1 MGLLLFLVGAVC
13 ALLLLVNNVVRTV
26 LRHKRIRWVET
37 LLLFL
42 TTTTLLVGLII
53 DNLSDARFDLQEQ
66 LTLLVVLPLVIAH
79 IGIMIAELLRPQ
91 RLRQSRGLMTLGSAL
106 MLLFATLSLNI
117 VSLLIEQS
125 STNLV
130 RLPTP
135 INVTP
140 DFLDPCSGEAIASRA
155 TGRFFGL
162 ISEETGLNRDQL
174 VERFA
179 ADGTVSVAALVE
191 ANGRDPAQLIQRLNA
206 YVDELLLDLVVAR
219 CIPPIARPLALTQ
232 ITPIVRDAVYND
244 FNTLIQGFASF
255 GGQQQQAAAGAPTPN
270 PQQLEATR
278 QALIAQ
284 IPTED
289 TRPTATPTLSP
300 TPTLTPT
307 PTITRTP
314 LPTFTPTPTRVR
326 FATATPTATP
336 TLPNPCRAT
345 ADFNVNLRNLPSL
358 TDSRVLLTIPFNSE
372 FDVFG
377 PNADG
382 TWWLAQF
389 NDQQGWVSD
398 EFVTVTRACYQLEPR
413 AP

>member
-1 MGLLLFLVGAVC
+1 VGLLLFLVGATS
-13 ALLLLVNNVVRTV
+13 ALLLLINNVVRTV
-26 LRHKRIRWVET
+26 LRHKRIRWVESF
-37 LLLFL
+37 LLFL

-53 DNLSDARFDLQEQ
+53 DNLSEARFDLQEQ

-79 IGIMIAELLRPQ
+79 LGITIAELLRPQ
-91 RLRQSRGLMTLGSAL
+91 RLRQSRGLMTLGSVV
-106 MLLFATLSLNI
+106 LLLLATFSLNI
-117 VSLLIEQS
+117 ISLLIEQS
-125 STNLV
+125 STPLV

-140 DFLDPCSGEAIASRA
+140 DFLDPCSGEAIAARA

-162 ISEETGLNRDQL
+162 ISEETGLSRDQL

-179 ADGTVSVAALVE
+179 ADGTISVAALVE

-206 YVDELLLDLVVAR
+206 YVDELLLDLVAAR

-244 FNTLIQGFASF
+244 FNTLIQGFAAF
-255 GGQQQQAAAGAPTPN
+255 GGQQAAVTGTPN

-345 ADFNVNLRNLPSL
+345 ADFNVNLRDLPSL
-358 TDSRVLLTIPFNSE
+358 TDSRVLLTIPFQSE

-377 PNADG
+377 PSVDG
-382 TWWLAQF
+382 EWWLASF
-389 NDQQGWVSD
+389 NDQQGWVKD
-398 EFVTVTRACYQLEPR
+398 EFVSVTRACYQLEPR
-413 AP
+413 QP

>member
-1 MGLLLFLVGAVC
+1 VGLLLFLVGAIS
-13 ALLLLVNNVVRTV
+13 ALLLLINNVVRTV
-26 LRHKRIRWVET
+26 LRHKRIRWVESF
-37 LLLFL
+37 LLFL

-53 DNLSDARFDLQEQ
+53 DNLSEARFDLQEQ

-79 IGIMIAELLRPQ
+79 LGITIAELLRPQ
-91 RLRQSRGLMTLGSAL
+91 RLRQSRGLMTLGSVV
-106 MLLFATLSLNI
+106 LLLLATFSLNI

-125 STNLV
+125 STPLV

-140 DFLDPCSGEAIASRA
+140 DFLDPCSGEAIAARA

-162 ISEETGLNRDQL
+162 ISEETGLSRDQL

-179 ADGTVSVAALVE
+179 ADGTISVAALVE

-206 YVDELLLDLVVAR
+206 YVDELLLDLVAAR

-244 FNTLIQGFASF
+244 FNTLIQGFAAF
-255 GGQQQQAAAGAPTPN
+255 GGQQAAVTGTPN

-345 ADFNVNLRNLPSL
+345 ADFNVNLRDLPSL
-358 TDSRVLLTIPFNSE
+358 TDSRVLLTIPFQSE

-377 PNADG
+377 PSVDG
-382 TWWLAQF
+382 EWWLASF
-389 NDQQGWVSD
+389 NDQQGWVKD
-398 EFVTVTRACYQLEPR
+398 EFVSVTRACYQLEPR
-413 AP
+413 QP

>member
-1 MGLLLFLVGAVC
+1 VGLLLFLVGATS
-13 ALLLLVNNVVRTV
+13 ALLLLINNVVRTV
-26 LRHKRIRWVET
+26 LRHKRIRWVE
-37 LLLFL
+37 LFLLFL
-42 TTTTLLVGLII
+42 TTTTLLVGLIV
-53 DNLSDARFDLQEQ
+53 DNLSEARFDLQEQ

-79 IGIMIAELLRPQ
+79 LGITIAELLRPQ
-91 RLRQSRGLMTLGSAL
+91 RLRQSRGLMTLGSVV
-106 MLLFATLSLNI
+106 LLLVATFSLNV

-125 STNLV
+125 STPLV

-162 ISEETGLNRDQL
+162 ISEETGLSRDQL

-179 ADGTVSVAALVE
+179 ADGTISVAALVE

-206 YVDELLLDLVVAR
+206 YVDELLLDLVAAR

-244 FNTLIQGFASF
+244 FDTLIQGFAAF
-255 GGQQQQAAAGAPTPN
+255 GGQQRAAVTGTPN

-345 ADFNVNLRNLPSL
+345 ADFNVNLRDLPSL
-358 TDSRVLLTIPFNSE
+358 TGSRVLLTIPFQSE

-377 PNADG
+377 PSVDG
-382 TWWLAQF
+382 EWWLASF
-389 NDQQGWVSD
+389 NNQQGWVKD
-398 EFVTVTRACYQLEPR
+398 EFISVTRACYQLEPR
-413 AP
+413 QP

>member
-1 MGLLLFLVGAVC
+1 MGLLLFLVGAIS

-26 LRHKRIRWVET
+26 LRHKRIRWFE
-37 LLLFL
+37 LFLLFL
-42 TTTTLLVGLII
+42 TTTTLLVGLIV
-53 DNLSDARFDLQEQ
+53 DNLSEARFDLQEQ

-79 IGIMIAELLRPQ
+79 LGITIAELLRPQ
-91 RLRQSRGLMTLGSAL
+91 RLRQSRGLMTLGSVV
-106 MLLFATLSLNI
+106 LLLLATFSLNI

-125 STNLV
+125 STPLV

-140 DFLDPCSGEAIASRA
+140 DFLDPCSGEAIAARA

-162 ISEETGLNRDQL
+162 ISEETGLSRDQL

-179 ADGTVSVAALVE
+179 ADGTISVAALVE

-206 YVDELLLDLVVAR
+206 YVDELLLDLVAAR

-255 GGQQQQAAAGAPTPN
+255 GGQQAAVTGTPN

-345 ADFNVNLRNLPSL
+345 ADFNVNLRDLPSL
-358 TDSRVLLTIPFNSE
+358 TDSRVLLTIPFQSE

-377 PNADG
+377 PSADG
-382 TWWLAQF
+382 EWWLASF
-389 NDQQGWVSD
+389 NDQQGWVKD
-398 EFVTVTRACYQLEPR
+398 EFVSVTRACYQLEPR
-413 AP
+413 QP

>member
-1 MGLLLFLVGAVC
+1 VGLLLFLVGAIS

-26 LRHKRIRWVET
+26 LRHKRIRWFE
-37 LLLFL
+37 LFLLFL
-42 TTTTLLVGLII
+42 TTTTLLVGLIV
-53 DNLSDARFDLQEQ
+53 DNLSEARFDLQEQ

-79 IGIMIAELLRPQ
+79 LGITIAELLRPQ
-91 RLRQSRGLMTLGSAL
+91 RLRQSRGLMTLGSVV
-106 MLLFATLSLNI
+106 LLLLATFSLNI

-125 STNLV
+125 STPLV

-140 DFLDPCSGEAIASRA
+140 DFLDPCSGEAIAARA

-162 ISEETGLNRDQL
+162 ISEETGLSRDQL
-174 VERFA
+174 VARFA

-206 YVDELLLDLVVAR
+206 YVDELLLDLVAAR

-255 GGQQQQAAAGAPTPN
+255 GGQQAAVTGTPN

-345 ADFNVNLRNLPSL
+345 ADFNVNLRDLPSL
-358 TDSRVLLTIPFNSE
+358 TDSRVLLTIPFQSE

-377 PNADG
+377 PSADG
-382 TWWLAQF
+382 EWWLASF
-389 NDQQGWVSD
+389 NDQQGWVKD
-398 EFVTVTRACYQLEPR
+398 EFVSVTRACYQLEPR
-413 AP
+413 QP

>member
-1 MGLLLFLVGAVC
+1 VGLLLFLVGAIS

-26 LRHKRIRWVET
+26 LRHKRIRWFELVPAV
-37 LLLFL
+37 L
-42 TTTTLLVGLII
+42 TTTTLLVGLIV
-53 DNLSDARFDLQEQ
+53 DNLSEARFDLQEQ

-79 IGIMIAELLRPQ
+79 LGITIAELLRPQ
-91 RLRQSRGLMTLGSAL
+91 RLRQSRGLMTLGSVV
-106 MLLFATLSLNI
+106 LLLLATFSLNI

-125 STNLV
+125 STPLV

-140 DFLDPCSGEAIASRA
+140 DFLDPCSGEAIAARA

-162 ISEETGLNRDQL
+162 ISEETGLSRDQL

-179 ADGTVSVAALVE
+179 ADGTISVAALVE

-206 YVDELLLDLVVAR
+206 YVDELLLDLVAAR

-255 GGQQQQAAAGAPTPN
+255 GGQQAAVTGTPN

-326 FATATPTATP
+326 FATATPTATL

-345 ADFNVNLRNLPSL
+345 ADFNVNLRDLPSL
-358 TDSRVLLTIPFNSE
+358 TGSRVLLTIPFQSE

-377 PNADG
+377 PSADG
-382 TWWLAQF
+382 EWWLASF
-389 NDQQGWVSD
+389 NDQQGWVKD
-398 EFVTVTRACYQLEPR
+398 EFVSVTRACYQLEPR
-413 AP
+413 QP

>member
-1 MGLLLFLVGAVC
+1 MGLLLFLVGATS
-13 ALLLLVNNVVRTV
+13 ALLLLINNVVRTV
-26 LRHKRIRWVET
+26 LRHKRIRWFE
-37 LLLFL
+37 LFLLFL
-42 TTTTLLVGLII
+42 TTTTLLVGLIV
-53 DNLSDARFDLQEQ
+53 DNLSEARFDLQEQ

-79 IGIMIAELLRPQ
+79 LGITIAELLRPQ
-91 RLRQSRGLMTLGSAL
+91 RLRQSRGLMTLGSVV
-106 MLLFATLSLNI
+106 LLLLATFSLNI

-125 STNLV
+125 STPLV

-140 DFLDPCSGEAIASRA
+140 DFLDPCSGEAIAARA

-162 ISEETGLNRDQL
+162 IGEETGLSRDQL

-206 YVDELLLDLVVAR
+206 YVDELLLDLVAAR

-244 FNTLIQGFASF
+244 FNTLIQGFAAF
-255 GGQQQQAAAGAPTPN
+255 GGQQAAVTGTPN

-345 ADFNVNLRNLPSL
+345 ADFNVNLRDLPSL
-358 TDSRVLLTIPFNSE
+358 TGSRVLLTIPFQSE

-377 PNADG
+377 PSVDG
-382 TWWLAQF
+382 EWWLASF
-389 NDQQGWVSD
+389 NDQQGWVKD
-398 EFVTVTRACYQLEPR
+398 EFVSVTRACYQLEPR
-413 AP
+413 QP

>member
-13 ALLLLVNNVVRTV
+13 ALLLLANNVTRTV

-42 TTTTLLVGLII
+42 TTTTLLVGLIV

-79 IGIMIAELLRPQ
+79 LGITIAELLRPQ

-106 MLLFATLSLNI
+106 MLLAATFALN
-117 VSLLIEQS
+117 VASLLIEQS

-140 DFLDPCSGEAIASRA
+140 DFLDPCSGEAIAARA

-174 VERFA
+174 VDRFA
-179 ADGTVSVAALVE
+179 ADGNVSVAALVE
-191 ANGRDPAQLIQRLNA
+191 ENGRDPAQLIQRLNA

-244 FNTLIQGFASF
+244 FNTLIQGFAAF
-255 GGQQQQAAAGAPTPN
+255 GGQQQAAPSGATPN

-289 TRPTATPTLSP
+289 IRPTATPTLSP

-307 PTITRTP
+307 PTVTRTP

-326 FATATPTATP
+326 FATATPTASP

-345 ADFNVNLRNLPSL
+345 ADFNVNLRSFPSL
-358 TDSRVLLTIPFNSE
+358 TDSRVLLTIPFGSE

-377 PNADG
+377 PSVDG
-382 TWWLAQF
+382 AWWLASF
-389 NDQQGWVSD
+389 NEQQGWVSD

-413 AP
+413 TP

>member
-1 MGLLLFLVGAVC
+1 MGLLLFLVGAIS

-26 LRHKRIRWVET
+26 LRHKRIRWFE
-37 LLLFL
+37 LFLLFL
-42 TTTTLLVGLII
+42 TTTTLLVGLIV
-53 DNLSDARFDLQEQ
+53 DNLSEARFDLQEQ

-79 IGIMIAELLRPQ
+79 LGITIAELLRPQ
-91 RLRQSRGLMTLGSAL
+91 RLRQSRGLMTLGSVV
-106 MLLFATLSLNI
+106 LLLLATFSLNI

-125 STNLV
+125 STPLV

-140 DFLDPCSGEAIASRA
+140 DFVDPCSGEAIAARA

-162 ISEETGLNRDQL
+162 ISEETGLSRDQL

-179 ADGTVSVAALVE
+179 ADGTISVAALVE
-191 ANGRDPAQLIQRLNA
+191 ANGRDPAQLIQRLNV
-206 YVDELLLDLVVAR
+206 YVDELLLDLVAAR

-244 FNTLIQGFASF
+244 FNTLIQGFAAF
-255 GGQQQQAAAGAPTPN
+255 GGQQAAVTGTPN

-345 ADFNVNLRNLPSL
+345 ADFNVNLRDLPSL
-358 TDSRVLLTIPFNSE
+358 TDSRVLLTIPFQSE

-377 PNADG
+377 PSVDG
-382 TWWLAQF
+382 EWWLASF
-389 NDQQGWVSD
+389 NDQQGWVKD
-398 EFVTVTRACYQLEPR
+398 EFVSVTRACYQLEPR
-413 AP
+413 QP